1 MDKDGKVV
9 SQDSYVFTSS
19 STVTLVFFVDK
30 IRSYQIFYFRD
41 LKKRKNMT
49 WPSTTKKKT
58 ACKKKKTSSSTVLT
72 HIIYSSGYNYLAW
85 SIFGNLRH
93 PSLWVVDDHSPFE
106 EVGNPKLGDFI
117 HHGLISY
124 DIIMVS

>member
-1 MDKDGKVV
+1 MA
-9 SQDSYVFTSS
+9 
-19 STVTLVFFVDK
+19 
-30 IRSYQIFYFRD
+30 IHH
-41 LKKRKNMT
+41 
-49 WPSTTKKKT
+49 KKKNLL
-58 ACKKKKTSSSTVLT
+58 AKIAKKYSSSTVLT
-72 HIIYSSGYNYLAW
+72 HIIYSSGYNYIAW

-124 DIIMVS
+124 DIFHGIIVVMIYDLP